1 MNNTDSP
8 FARLLGSTKFL
19 VMLLAIVAVVT
30 LAALGRY
37 SGDQA
42 VEFVKWIVATWLAS
56 QAVQTSAEKVGV
68 AFVNRKAAEIQADPA
83 PNTTDTK

>member
-1 MNNTDSP
+1 MNTDSP
-8 FARLLGSTKFL
+8 FTRLLGSTKFL
-19 VMLLAIVAVVT
+19 VMLIAIVAVVT

-68 AFVNRKAAEIQADPA
+68 AFANRKASEIPTGA
-83 PNTTDTK
+83 PPDTTDTK